1 MSCLRGAVPERPG
14 RAGERRRPQDA
25 LAFVRLMREYGPIV
39 RYGKT
44 LFDYGVKGG
53 DIDLLAKA
61 SMQNTVAYATNP
73 GPFTIEDSY
82 AIYHKLLGV

>member
-1 MSCLRGAVPERPG
+1 MPTRSCSGASRACG
-14 RAGERRRPQDA
+14 RAATTGRTRW
-25 LAFVRLMREYGPIV
+25 RLMREYGPIV